1 MMIVDSLKHVMT
13 PGKCSDPGKPLMT
26 MRTVAAEHYEMR
38 DSAAGQRGAKTIDHS
53 VRTLITV
60 IND

>member
-1 MMIVDSLKHVMT
+1 
-13 PGKCSDPGKPLMT
+13 MT

-38 DSAAGQRGAKTIDHS
+38 DSAAGARGAKTIDHS
-53 VRTLITV
+53 IRALITV